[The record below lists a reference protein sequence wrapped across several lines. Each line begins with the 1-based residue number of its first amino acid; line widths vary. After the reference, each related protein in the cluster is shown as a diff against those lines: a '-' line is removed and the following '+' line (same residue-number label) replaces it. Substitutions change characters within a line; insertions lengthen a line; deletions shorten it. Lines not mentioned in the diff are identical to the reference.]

1 MKNAT
6 FSGNILTRLI
16 KPSFFAL
23 LFLGLVS
30 TSPAQATGDNPKEAP
45 AAVKYLGSVDGKP
58 TFQIAVNNPQGE
70 TVSLALRDE
79 EGYLIFSDMIKD
91 KAYTRKLQ
99 FDGLDADK
107 MKLTLILR
115 TKKDTKTQTFEITKS
130 TRTVEDVAVVSL

>member
-6 FSGNILTRLI
+6 LSGNTLTRLSVI
-16 KPSFFAL
+16 AL
-23 LFLGLVS
+23 VILSLAI
-30 TSPAQATGDNPKEAP
+30 TAPAHATGGDPKEAP

-58 TFQIAVNNPQGE
+58 TFQLAVNNPQGE
-70 TVSLALRDE
+70 AVSLTLRDE

-115 TKKDTKTQTFEITKS
+115 TKKDTQTQTFEITKS